1 MHPPHV
7 KQQALE
13 LIAAGHNDC
22 EVSRR
27 VGIPRGTIRD
37 WRRPTYVSRRD
48 MPLGICPRC
57 WRATKPMCFRPGDYA
72 ELLAIYLGDG
82 CISEHARAQRLRV
95 HLDARYP
102 VMNDEIRALLQ
113 RCFPENTIGI
123 VAPSTSSWS
132 GRSDTWTILSI
143 YSKHLT
149 CLFPQHGRGK
159 KHQRPILLEPWQRR
173 ILHSAPWS
181 FLRGCIRTDG
191 CAFINRTDIHRPKPY
206 EYLSYEFSNMS
217 KDIVDLFVEA
227 CDRVGVFTRVTS
239 NSSGR
244 WSVRINRR
252 ESVAMMLEH
261 IGMKE

>member
-1 MHPPHV
+1 
-7 KQQALE
+7 L
-13 LIAAGHNDC
+13 
-22 EVSRR
+22 
-27 VGIPRGTIRD
+27 VGT
-37 WRRPTYVSRRD
+37 
-48 MPLGICPRC
+48 
-57 WRATKPMCFRPGDYA
+57 
-72 ELLAIYLGDG
+72 
-82 CISEHARAQRLRV
+82 LR
-95 HLDARYP
+95 HLDDP
-102 VMNDEIRALLQ
+102 VDLLQ
-113 RCFPENTIGI
+113 
-123 VAPSTSSWS
+123 AP
-132 GRSDTWTILSI
+132 DI
-143 YSKHLT
+143 

-159 KHQRPILLEPWQRR
+159 KHERPILLESWQRR

-227 CDRVGVFTRVTS
+227 CDRGGVFTRVTS